1 MQKIRK
7 AVIPAAG
14 FGTRFLPE
22 TKAMPKEML
31 PIVDKPTIQY
41 IVEEIKASGI
51 EQILIISGHA
61 KRAIEDHFDSSPELE
76 QHLYESGKMD
86 LLKEVRQVAS
96 VKIHY
101 TRQQYM
107 RGLGDAILCAKEFM
121 DGEPFGVILGDDVV
135 YNGSGEPALKQLI
148 SQYDKTGGT
157 IIGCHLVRPEQVSSY
172 GIINGTP
179 TENPDLLKVK
189 NMIEKP
195 SIEEAPS
202 RFAALGRYVITP
214 EVFKILEQTKPGKGG
229 EIQLTD
235 ALRVMAKNGNVYA
248 YNFKGKRYDTGNK
261 LGYLKA
267 TVEFALRRDD
277 IGPEFRQY
285 LKSLFMDN
293 KISHSAIKRSRLSRL
308 LFIVQISC

>member
-86 LLKEVRQVAS
+86 LLREVRKVAS

-107 RGLGDAILCAKEFM
+107 RGLGDAILCAKDFI

-135 YNGSGEPALKQLI
+135 YNANGEPALRQLMD
-148 SQYDKTGGT
+148 QYEKTGGT
-157 IIGCHLVRPEQVSSY
+157 VIGCQVVRPEMVSSY
-172 GIINGTP
+172 GIVDGKP
-179 TENPDLLKVK
+179 TDDPNLLKVK
-189 NMIEKP
+189 DMIEKP
-195 SIEEAPS
+195 SMEKAPS

-214 EVFKILEQTKPGKGG
+214 EVFEVLEQTKPGKGG

-235 ALRVMAKNGNVYA
+235 ALRVMARNGSVYA
-248 YNFKGKRYDTGNK
+248 YNFTGKRYDTGNK

-267 TVEFALRRDD
+267 TVEFALRRPDL
-277 IGPEFRQY
+277 GPQFREY
-285 LKSLFMDN
+285 LK
-293 KISHSAIKRSRLSRL
+293 KL
-308 LFIVQISC
+308 LADEK

>member
-157 IIGCHLVRPEQVSSY
+157 IIGCQLVRPEQVSSY

-235 ALRVMAKNGNVYA
+235 ALRVMTKNGNVYA

-285 LKSLFMDN
+285 LKSLLMDN
-293 KISHSAIKRSRLSRL
+293 KI
-308 LFIVQISC
+308 

>member
-135 YNGSGEPALKQLI
+135 YNGSGDPALKPLI

-157 IIGCHLVRPEQVSSY
+157 IIGCQLVRPEQVSSY

-285 LKSLFMDN
+285 LKSLLMDN
-293 KISHSAIKRSRLSRL
+293 KI
-308 LFIVQISC
+308 

>member
-157 IIGCHLVRPEQVSSY
+157 IIGCQLVRPEQVSSY

-285 LKSLFMDN
+285 LKSLLMDN
-293 KISHSAIKRSRLSRL
+293 RI
-308 LFIVQISC
+308 